1 MTRRL
6 LAIIRKE
13 FIHILRDP
21 RTLAISFVMPLVM
34 LVLLGVAATT
44 DVRNVPLAVWDQD
57 RSPASRALVDA
68 YRAADY
74 FKVTYDVGSDAD
86 IRDLITSGEARAGM
100 TIPAGYG
107 ADIAAGKPVAVAFVI
122 DGSDPT
128 VAQTALAA
136 ATQLGQQRSVELLR
150 ERMAARGQA
159 AALVQPIT
167 VQAQVWYNPDLKSAY
182 YMVPALIG
190 IIMLFMCV
198 VLTSTAIV
206 RERER
211 GTIEQ
216 LIVTPIRAGELLVG
230 KLAPY
235 VLLAFIDTVEILV
248 LGVLLFGVPIAG
260 SIPLLLVLSG
270 LFLVTPLGIGL
281 LISTVAKSQQEAMLL
296 SLFFL
301 LPNIFLSG
309 FFFPIAAMPGWLQ
322 GVTYAFPLRYFLT
335 IVRGLILK
343 GAGPTELSID
353 IVALVIYGAV
363 VMTIATTRPETMLG
377 DGAVAVHPSDARYAP
392 IVGKMVQ
399 LPLCDRLI
407 PIITDE
413 YPDPAFGSGA
423 VKITGAHDFN
433 DYQVAKRASLPCY
446 RLMDTRGAMRADGA
460 PYDVA
465 VARAREIAAGSPT
478 TEAEVDSLNLVPEK
492 YRGLD
497 RFEARKQVVA
507 DINAAGLAVT
517 VLVKTID
524 EETGSEALHL
534 EPVVDNKPIMQ
545 PFGDRS
551 KVVIEPMLTDQWFV
565 DTGLIVGPALEA
577 VRNGDTVIMPQS
589 GERTYFHWLENIEPW
604 CISRQ
609 LWWGHQIPV
618 WFGQRREDDNETLG
632 TLKQFCAATEG
643 EALNLAKAYYGNLD
657 VFIFDGSNTLPGRNP
672 AIGRTN
678 GTVTSIGIKRDP
690 DVLDTWFSS
699 GLWPIGTLGWPD
711 KTPELKRYFPTSALI
726 TGADII
732 FFWVARMMMMQLAVV
747 DQVPFKTVYLHGL
760 VRDAKGKK
768 MSKSLG
774 NVIDPL
780 EIIDEFGA
788 DALRFANA
796 AMASLG
802 GTLKMDTQRIAGYRN
817 FGTKLWNACRFA
829 EMNGVWEG
837 HTTATTPPQVTS
849 TANLW
854 IIGETAKALA
864 EVDAALNDY
873 RFDTAADA
881 LYKFVWGKV
890 CDWYVEFA
898 KPLFDGPAAA
908 ETRATM
914 AWVLDQS
921 MILLHPIMP
930 FITEELWSTTG
941 QRAKLLVHT
950 DWPTYGADLIT
961 AKADREMAFVTTLID
976 EIRSARAEVHVAAG
990 LKVDL
995 VATSLSPEAR
1005 AAWGR
1010 NDSLIRR
1017 LARID
1022 GFSEGPAPKGS
1033 ITLALEG
1040 AAFAIPL
1047 AGLIDIAEEKAR
1059 LSKSMEKLAKEIGG
1073 LKGRLNNPSFAA
1085 SAPEEVVDEAKANLD
1100 AREEEAAKL
1109 QAALKRLADIG

>member
-1 MTRRL
+1 
-6 LAIIRKE
+6 
-13 FIHILRDP
+13 
-21 RTLAISFVMPLVM
+21 MPM
-34 LVLLGVAATT
+34 EKTFNAAE
-44 DVRNVPLAVWDQD
+44 A
-57 RSPASRALVDA
+57 
-68 YRAADY
+68 
-74 FKVTYDVGSDAD
+74 
-86 IRDLITSGEARAGM
+86 EARISKLWIDQKVGRAGANAKPEAEAFSIM
-100 TIPAGYG
+100 IPPPNVTGSLHMGHAFNNTLQDILIRWHRMRGHNTLWQVGTDHAG
-107 ADIAAGKPVAVAFVI
+107 I
-122 DGSDPT
+122 
-128 VAQTALAA
+128 
-136 ATQLGQQRSVELLR
+136 ATQ
-150 ERMAARGQA
+150 
-159 AALVQPIT
+159 
-167 VQAQVWYNPDLKSAY
+167 
-182 YMVPALIG
+182 MV
-190 IIMLFMCV
+190 V
-198 VLTSTAIV
+198 
-206 RERER
+206 ERE
-211 GTIEQ
+211 
-216 LIVTPIRAGELLVG
+216 L
-230 KLAPY
+230 
-235 VLLAFIDTVEILV
+235 
-248 LGVLLFGVPIAG
+248 
-260 SIPLLLVLSG
+260 
-270 LFLVTPLGIGL
+270 
-281 LISTVAKSQQEAMLL
+281 AKSQAPSRREMGREA
-296 SLFFL
+296 FL
-301 LPNIFLSG
+301 AKVWEWKDQSG
-309 FFFPIAAMPGWLQ
+309 GTIINQLKRLGASCDWDREAFTMSGNFPDA
-322 GVTYAFPLRYFLT
+322 VTKVFVDMYT
-335 IVRGLILK
+335 KGLIYRGKRLVNWDPHFETAISDLEVENIEVK
-343 GAGPTELSID
+343 GHMWHFKYILAGGESYEYIEKDAEGT
-353 IVALVIYGAV
+353 VILREKRNYIS
-363 VMTIATTRPETMLG
+363 IATTRPETMLG

-433 DYQVAKRASLPCY
+433 DYQVAKRAGLPCY

-460 PYDVA
+460 PYEIA

-478 TEAEVDSLNLVPEK
+478 TEAEADSLNLVPEK

-565 DTGLIVGPALEA
+565 DTGLIVGPALDA

-618 WFGQRREDDNETLG
+618 WYD
-632 TLKQFCAATEG
+632 TEG
-643 EALNLAKAYYGNLD
+643 NHYCAPTEAEAQALA
-657 VFIFDGSNTLPGRNP
+657 PGKVL
-672 AIGRTN
+672 T
-678 GTVTSIGIKRDP
+678 RDP

-711 KTPELKRYFPTSALI
+711 KTPELQRYFPTSALI

-837 HTTATTPPQVTS
+837 HTTATTPPQVTA

-854 IIGETAKALA
+854 IIGEMAKALA

-898 KPLFDGPAAA
+898 KPLFDGPAAV

-930 FITEELWSTTG
+930 FITEELWATTG
-941 QRAKLLVHT
+941 TRAKLLVHT

-961 AKADREMAFVTTLID
+961 PEADREMAFVTTLID

-995 VATSLSPEAR
+995 IATSLSPEAR

-1017 LARID
+1017 LARIE
-1022 GFSEGPAPKGS
+1022 GFSEGPAPKGA
-1033 ITLALEG
+1033 ITLALDG

-1047 AGLIDIAEEKAR
+1047 AGLIDIAEE
-1059 LSKSMEKLAKEIGG
+1059 
-1073 LKGRLNNPSFAA
+1073 
-1085 SAPEEVVDEAKANLD
+1085 
-1100 AREEEAAKL
+1100 
-1109 QAALKRLADIG
+1109 